1 LQDGGQVV
9 TLDPVVLFFG
19 LGVVG
24 GVLKSDLE
32 LPKAFIEALTIF
44 LLLALGLKGGVAIS
58 KSDVLTFIG
67 PAMALI
73 GGALAITLAAF
84 LVLKSAGKLTRID
97 AAATAAHY
105 GSVSVITFVVAQTYL
120 ADIGV
125 NYGGEMAFYLAV
137 LEVPALVLAA
147 MLGKRDEQR
156 PGSWSAL
163 IQEIVCGKSVLLLIG
178 GMAIGAF
185 SGEAGI
191 KPFAPLFF
199 DLFKGV
205 VCFLLLELGFKTVS
219 QFPALRKSGLF
230 LTIFGVAFPVAS
242 AIAGIFVARA
252 VGFGIGDQT
261 LTAVLFASA
270 SYIAA
275 PSAMRVALPRA
286 NLGLA
291 IAPVVAVTFP
301 FNVMIG
307 ISLYHRIALA
317 LA

>member
-1 LQDGGQVV
+1 MF
-9 TLDPVVLFFG
+9 DPVVLFFA

-32 LPKAFIEALTIF
+32 LPKAFLEALTIF

-58 KSDVLTFIG
+58 KSDPLALIG
-67 PAMALI
+67 PALALVA
-73 GGALAITLAAF
+73 GALVITLAAY
-84 LVLKSAGKLTRID
+84 LLLKHAGGLARID

-120 ADIGV
+120 ADKGV
-125 NYGGEMAFYLAV
+125 SFGGQMAFYLAV

-147 MLGKRDEQR
+147 TLGKRDETR
-156 PGSWSAL
+156 PGRWSEL
-163 IQEIVCGKSVLLLIG
+163 IREIVCGKSVLLLVG
-178 GMAIGAF
+178 GMAIGAA
-185 SGEAGI
+185 SGEEGI

-205 VCFLLLELGFKTVS
+205 VCFLLLELGCKTVS
-219 QFPALRKSGLF
+219 QFPELRKSGVF
-230 LTIFGVAFPVAS
+230 LTIFGVTFPLCAAVV
-242 AIAGIFVARA
+242 GIFIARA
-252 VGFGIGDQT
+252 VGFGVGDQT

-275 PSAMRVALPRA
+275 PSAMRVALPHA

-307 ISLYHRIALA
+307 VSLYHRIALR
-317 LA
+317 LV